1 MTMKFGMHL
10 PQMGPHTSRTTN
22 LTYARRVEALGYD
35 SIWVSDHVVIPYRI
49 TSRYPGSANGEFPM
63 SPQTD
68 FLDPMVLLGLVAAC
82 TERVHMGL
90 SVMVLPHRPAVIT
103 AKMLATIDRLSE
115 GRLLIGTGVGWMQ
128 EELAALGAPYHQ
140 RGALSD
146 EYLEAMIT
154 LWTEEASSYQGTFVN
169 FAPIGC
175 YPKPVQQPHPPLLIG
190 GHSPAAFR
198 RVARFGQ
205 GWHAVSA
212 PPDVLVRQ
220 LGTIHQE
227 MRQVG
232 RDPSEL
238 DVSLRVTFHLTDDAQ
253 PDSRSRMH
261 GSAQQLIDDIRA
273 YEQAGVHHLVLFFA
287 MGRRVD
293 PIGTIERFADQVLTA
308 FR

>member
-1 MTMKFGMHL
+1 MKLGIHL
-10 PQMGPHTSRTTN
+10 PQMGPHTTRKAN
-22 LTYARRVEALGYD
+22 LTCAQRVEALGYD

-49 TSRYPGSANGEFPM
+49 TSRYPGSADGEFPM

-68 FLDPMVLLGLVAAC
+68 FLDPLVLLGAVAAY
-82 TERVHMGL
+82 TERVQMGL
-90 SVMVLPHRPAVIT
+90 SVMVLPHRHAVLT
-103 AKMLATIDRLSE
+103 AKMLASIDRLSE
-115 GRLLIGTGVGWMQ
+115 GRLLVGTGVGWMK
-128 EELAALGAPYHQ
+128 EELEALGVPHHQ

-154 LWTEEASSYQGTFVN
+154 LWTEAESSYQGTFVN
-169 FAPIGC
+169 FPPLGC
-175 YPKPVQQPHPPLLIG
+175 YPKPVQKPHPPLLIG

-212 PPDVLVRQ
+212 RPEVLTRQ
-220 LGTIHQE
+220 LETIHQE
-227 MRQVG
+227 MRQAG
-232 RDPSEL
+232 RDPAEL
-238 DVSLRVTFHLTDDAQ
+238 DVSVRVTFRLTDDPQ
-253 PDSRSRMH
+253 PGSRPLMC
-261 GSAQQLIDDIRA
+261 GNAQQIVDDIRA

-293 PIGTIERFADQVLTA
+293 PIATIEQFADQVLPA